1 MGDQLTSS
9 AEALR
14 LFFTEDIYLV
24 KGTEVN
30 VPVSVPVSKIKENIV
45 FKSLGKNQK
54 NILILVNDNEFEVS
68 SERGREL
75 LRNIVKAMELTANDF
90 ALVNYAA
97 YGNSQFKELTDFFS
111 SKVVLVFGVS
121 PLALGLPEHPQ
132 HVLLM
137 QDKMQLIFSLNL
149 DALAADQNGK
159 KVLWGCL
166 KQINNG

>member
-14 LFFTEDIYLV
+14 LFFTEDIYLI
-24 KGTEVN
+24 KGTETIIPAAP
-30 VPVSVPVSKIKENIV
+30 PVSEIKQDTL
-45 FKSLGKNQK
+45 FKYLGKNQK
-54 NILILVNDNEFEVS
+54 NILILVNDNQHEVS

-97 YGNSQFKELTDFFS
+97 YENSGLKELTDFFS
-111 SKVVLVFGVS
+111 SKLVLVFGVQS
-121 PLALGLPEHPQ
+121 LALGLPEHPQ
-132 HVLLM
+132 HVLLVKDNM
-137 QDKMQLIFSLNL
+137 QMIFSLNL

-159 KVLWGCL
+159 KVLWGSL
-166 KQINNG
+166 KQINNS